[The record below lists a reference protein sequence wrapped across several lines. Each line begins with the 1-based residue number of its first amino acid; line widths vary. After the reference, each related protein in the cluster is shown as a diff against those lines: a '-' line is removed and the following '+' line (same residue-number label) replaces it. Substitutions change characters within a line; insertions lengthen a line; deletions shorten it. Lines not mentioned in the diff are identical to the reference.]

1 MGTGLRNL
9 RTKLKGTKLSDGK
22 PLIGKGRLTEKII
35 NLLQNYYGMAIR
47 KNTKTVS
54 EMRKAIGAVLY
65 DCSKSSS
72 KESRH
77 LYCPKDKNTWCKWQ
91 KDKLTGEN
99 RYKEKVSIP
108 KAIKETLLPIFKYL
122 SDP

>member
-1 MGTGLRNL
+1 MQLVQCFT
-9 RTKLKGTKLSDGK
+9 
-22 PLIGKGRLTEKII
+22 
-35 NLLQNYYGMAIR
+35 
-47 KNTKTVS
+47 TVL
-54 EMRKAIGAVLY
+54 E
-65 DCSKSSS
+65 SSS
-72 KESRH
+72 EETCH

-108 KAIKETLLPIFKYL
+108 KGIKETLLPIFKYL